1 MKTSIFTKKTRV
13 DEPVESVFAWHER
26 PGAIK
31 RLSPPWDSIKL
42 VSQSNGIN
50 PGSKVRLKISALGP
64 LRINWTARHVGYEKN
79 RLFQDI
85 QETGPFSHW
94 KHTHRFIPDGQD
106 ACVIEDRIEYALP
119 FHPVTTTVFGTLV
132 RSRLDRIFTYRHE
145 TMAADI
151 ADHRKY
157 ALKPSRILISGSN
170 GLIASTLIPFLTTGG
185 HKVCRLLRT
194 PPGAVSDCF
203 YFNPVDGIID
213 TENMEAFDVVIHLAG
228 ENIGNG
234 PWTEKKKRRI
244 MESRTKSTALLAE
257 AIAKMKKPPKLFIC
271 ASAIGYYG
279 DRGKEYLDESSPPG
293 DDFISAVCKAWEE
306 SATPAINAGIRTVF
320 LRIGVALT
328 PEGGALQKLLPLFK
342 AGLGGKIGSGE
353 QYLSWIS
360 IDDVACGILHLMANQ
375 NIEGPVNLVSPTPL
389 TNNDFSKKTGQV
401 LSRPAFFTVPSTAI
415 KMFFGEMGKETVLSS
430 TRVIP
435 EKLLASGYRFRHPD
449 LESALSH
456 LLGITRQRNNGL

>member
-26 PGAIK
+26 PGAIE

-119 FHPVTTTVFGTLV
+119 FHPVTTPAFGNLV

-228 ENIGNG
+228 ENISNG

-389 TNNDFSKKTGQV
+389 TNNDFSKKIGQV

-456 LLGITRQRNNGL
+456 LLGITRQRK